1 MVSTQVIQKHR
12 INVLGQCQLP
22 RQETRPKTLSDSLI
36 DLDNRFISQYRFVLK
51 PKRTAGYPYPK
62 EYSRLYKSDFI
73 QLNKAP
79 ADIY

>member
-12 INVLGQCQLP
+12 INVLGQGQLP
-22 RQETRPKTLSDSLI
+22 RQETRLKTLSDSLI
-36 DLDNRFISQYRFVLK
+36 DLDSRFVSQHRFALK

-62 EYSRLYKSDFI
+62 EYLRLYKSDFI